1 MLTRWE
7 LPDVA
12 GEFTATGVVDLET
25 VLEAMPGCVAS
36 IRAAG
41 GRRCRHRL
49 TDAIPFV
56 PALMAWGHN
65 EQVMTGFVDELAGL
79 LRPVHPVIVYFG
91 LELAGD
97 REAREPAGEEAV
109 WMLDFC

>member
-1 MLTRWE
+1 V
-7 LPDVA
+7 DVA
-12 GEFTATGVVDLET
+12 V
-25 VLEAMPGCVAS
+25 
-36 IRAAG
+36 
-41 GRRCRHRL
+41 
-49 TDAIPFV
+49 TDSLMPFV

-109 WMLDFC
+109 WMLDFCVREGLLLAKGGYLYNQARRHCQAS

>member
-1 MLTRWE
+1 MLSRWE

-25 VLEAMPGCVAS
+25 VLGAMPGCVAS

-41 GRRCRHRL
+41 GDVAV
-49 TDAIPFV
+49 TDSLMPFV

-91 LELAGD
+91 LQLAGD
-97 REAREPAGEEAV
+97 REAREPAGEG
-109 WMLDFC
+109 